1 MTVHI
6 FGAVSSPSC
15 VTFALLKTADDNQ
28 NEYPSEVVNTIRQ
41 NFYVD
46 DCLKSVN
53 TAEQATSLYQH
64 LTDLCA
70 KGGFRLNKW
79 VSNHRSV
86 LAAIPEDQR
95 AKGVKTLDLDR
106 DQLPMERALGA
117 QWNVEQDIFTFS
129 MEVKPHSVTRRG
141 ILSIVSSMYDPLG
154 FLAPVILPAK
164 QILQSLCKTK
174 LGWDD
179 QIPQETAQV
188 WQRWLNELALLDT
201 FNINKSFAPKDFGE
215 ITAAQLHHFCDASE
229 VGYGLVSYLR
239 LSNIRREVSVA
250 FVIGKARVAPLKQ
263 TTIPRL
269 ELAAAVLAVR
279 MNKMLKTELE
289 INMEE
294 SVFWSTA

>member
-1 MTVHI
+1 M
-6 FGAVSSPSC
+6 
-15 VTFALLKTADDNQ
+15 
-28 NEYPSEVVNTIRQ
+28 
-41 NFYVD
+41 
-46 DCLKSVN
+46 
-53 TAEQATSLYQH
+53 
-64 LTDLCA
+64 
-70 KGGFRLNKW
+70 
-79 VSNHRSV
+79 
-86 LAAIPEDQR
+86 
-95 AKGVKTLDLDR
+95 
-106 DQLPMERALGA
+106 
-117 QWNVEQDIFTFS
+117 
-129 MEVKPHSVTRRG
+129 
-141 ILSIVSSMYDPLG
+141 
-154 FLAPVILPAK
+154 
-164 QILQSLCKTK
+164 
-174 LGWDD
+174 
-179 QIPQETAQV
+179 